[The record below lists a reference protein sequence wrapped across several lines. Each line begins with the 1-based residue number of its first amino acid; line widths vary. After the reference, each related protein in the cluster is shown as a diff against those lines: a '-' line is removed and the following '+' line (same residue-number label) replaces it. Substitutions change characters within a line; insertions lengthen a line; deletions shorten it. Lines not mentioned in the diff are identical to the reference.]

1 MPQGERTGDLEQVF
15 EAILDGVVVVDRRGA
30 VLRVNGAAQRIL
42 GIGAAS
48 GPVVGEPLTS
58 LPGGRLFE
66 RELGRTLEEGS
77 SSVVHDLAFARR
89 NDEEAVIDVTTVAL
103 TDPGGEVEG
112 AVVVLRDGTIGA
124 TLRAAREAQIQ
135 DRVFGRVAAGI
146 AHEVKNPLGG
156 IRGAAELL
164 ARRSDD
170 KRALRRAE
178 LIISEVDRIV
188 SLIDDFMSLTNDRV
202 RPGPTNVHRVL
213 EDVLAIVELD
223 ARSAGLRFERS
234 FDPSIPELLA
244 DSDRLHQVFLN
255 LMRNAV
261 DAMVA
266 AADAPDA
273 RDDSAAGRTLRV
285 SSRLRLDHRVELEG
299 GGRVPGVVIDVEDE
313 GCGLPEQALEQVGTP
328 FFTTKTQGTGLG
340 LALSRH
346 FVAQHGGSLQLRPRS
361 PIGTRARVVLPL
373 RRPS

>member
-1 MPQGERTGDLEQVF
+1 MANGQSGDLEQVF
-15 EAILDGVVVVDRRGA
+15 EAILDGIVVVDRQGSVR
-30 VLRVNGAAQRIL
+30 RINGAARRIL
-42 GIGAAS
+42 GIGAAA
-48 GPVVGEPLTS
+48 GPVVGEALVS
-58 LPGGRLFE
+58 LPGGRLFAK
-66 RELGRTLEEGS
+66 ELQRTLEEGS
-77 SSVVHDLAFARR
+77 SSVVHDLSFARR
-89 NDEEAVIDVTTVAL
+89 RDDEAVIDVTTVAL
-103 TDPGGEVEG
+103 TNAEGEVGG
-112 AVVVLRDGTIGA
+112 AAVVLRDGTIGA
-124 TLRAAREAQIQ
+124 TLREAREAQIQ

-164 ARRSDD
+164 ARHSDD

-188 SLIDDFMSLTNDRV
+188 SLIDDFMSFTNDRV
-202 RPGPTNVHRVL
+202 RPRPTNIHRVL
-213 EDVLAIVELD
+213 EDVLGIVELD
-223 ARSAGLRFERS
+223 PRSQGLRFERS

-244 DSDRLHQVFLN
+244 DGDRLHQVFLN

-261 DAMVA
+261 DSMEGT
-266 AADAPDA
+266 
-273 RDDSAAGRTLRV
+273 RDTDGAGRTLRV
-285 SSRLRLDHRVELEG
+285 SSRLRLDHRIELEG
-299 GGRVPGVVIDVEDE
+299 GGRVPGVVVDVEDE

-346 FVAQHGGSLQLRPRS
+346 FVARHGGSLQLRPRS